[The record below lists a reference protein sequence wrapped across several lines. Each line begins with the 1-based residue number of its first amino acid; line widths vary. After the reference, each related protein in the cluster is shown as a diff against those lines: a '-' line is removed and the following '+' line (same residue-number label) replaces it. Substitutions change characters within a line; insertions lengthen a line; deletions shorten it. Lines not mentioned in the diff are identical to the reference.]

1 MLFRSITAHT
11 VASRNY
17 GYVFNNCTIDGASLC
32 DNNYRLGR
40 NWGAEARAI
49 YLNTTMNLIPASDG
63 WSQMNNDNQPA
74 WFGEYKSVDKSGNPV
89 DCSNR
94 KKTFCSSSVS
104 YNTVL
109 TDAQAAEFTI
119 ENVIGGDDDWEPNVY
134 TEQLLAPFIQIENN
148 VISWTEN
155 KYALCWGIFRNGK
168 IVEFVTENS
177 YAVPV
182 GNEGAVYTV
191 RAANEYGGL
200 SETSN
205 KVTAVETVV
214 DAEIDSAV
222 NNTVN
227 EKTEIGRAH
236 V

>member
-1 MLFRSITAHT
+1 MLT
-11 VASRNY
+11 
-17 GYVFNNCTIDGASLC
+17 
-32 DNNYRLGR
+32 
-40 NWGAEARAI
+40 E
-49 YLNTTMNLIPASDG
+49 
-63 WSQMNNDNQPA
+63 
-74 WFGEYKSVDKSGNPV
+74 
-89 DCSNR
+89 
-94 KKTFCSSSVS
+94 
-104 YNTVL
+104 
-109 TDAQAAEFTI
+109 AQAAEFTI

-227 EKTEIGRAH
+227 EKTVVDEKYISVDGKVYSNPVKGVNIVKRTMNDGS
-236 V
+236 VEMINVFVK